1 MNQQLMDSL
10 RSLQNCQPRWSTPRT
25 GRRTLGDRVARI
37 AELLGTP
44 LMPWQRHVAD
54 VALELEDSVDL
65 ETGEVTQRLAYR
77 EIRLT
82 VPRQSGKTTLML
94 AAMTHRCVAMGERQ
108 RVSYTAQTGKDAR
121 LKWED
126 EHIPVLERSPFS
138 PLMKVRK
145 TNGSEAIRWEN
156 GSLWSLLATT
166 ETAGHGAQ
174 LDLGVIDEAFALS
187 DDRLEQA
194 MKPAMIT
201 RTQPQLWI
209 VSTAGTNDSLYL
221 NDKIDDGRLR
231 ATAQDTKSVAYFE
244 WSAPDD
250 AKIDDEDVWRAC
262 MPALGITVPIEAI
275 RSDFESMREPEFRRA
290 YLNQR
295 QDRMATQPWQIL
307 SEDIWFACADE
318 RSRIDG
324 PVSLALDVTPSRA
337 MSSLCAAGLRAD
349 GNVHVEVIG
358 NRPGTSW
365 VLDWFAQ
372 NDRVNQYQTVTIDP
386 VSAAGSLAG
395 DLRRLGLQVNEIS
408 SRQMA
413 TACGKFF
420 DCVVDNSLRHIN
432 QVPLNSAVAG
442 SKRRTLG
449 DSWAWHRRDTSTDV
463 SPLVAC
469 TLALLGVVSPDDPV
483 GVPTIV
489 DPWSVS
495 DA

>member
-1 MNQQLMDSL
+1 
-10 RSLQNCQPRWSTPRT
+10 
-25 GRRTLGDRVARI
+25 
-37 AELLGTP
+37 

-54 VALELEDSVDL
+54 VALELESTVDM
-65 ETGEVTQRLAYR
+65 ETGEVVERLAYR

-94 AAMTHRCVAMGERQ
+94 AAMAHRCIAMGDRQ
-108 RVSYTAQTGKDAR
+108 RVSYSAQTGKDAR

-126 EHIPVLERSPFS
+126 EHIPVLERSPFAQ
-138 PLMKVRK
+138 LMKVRK
-145 TNGSEAIRWEN
+145 TNGSEAIRWAN

-174 LDLGVIDEAFALS
+174 LDLGVIDEAFALQ

-194 MKPAMIT
+194 MKPAMVT

-231 ATAQDTKSVAYFE
+231 AAAGQTSSVAYFE

-250 AKIDDEDVWRAC
+250 AKIDDENVWRAC

-275 RSDFESMREPEFRRA
+275 RSDFASMREPEFRRA

-295 QDRMATQPWQIL
+295 QDRMASQPWQVI
-307 SEDIWFACADE
+307 SEDLWVGCIDE
-318 RSRIDG
+318 GSQIDG
-324 PVSLALDVTPSRA
+324 GVSVALDVTPSRS
-337 MSSLCAAGLRAD
+337 MSSLSAAGLRAD
-349 GNVHVEVIG
+349 GKVHVELIG

-372 NDRVNQYQTVTIDP
+372 NDRVGQYKSVIVDP
-386 VSAAGSLAG
+386 VSAAGSMAG
-395 DLRRLGLQVNEIS
+395 DLRRLGLQVVEIS
-408 SRQMA
+408 SRDMA

-420 DCVVDNSLRHIN
+420 DLVVDGSLVHIN
-432 QVPLNSAVAG
+432 QVPLNAAVAG
-442 SKRRTLG
+442 AKRRKLG
-449 DSWAWHRRDTSTDV
+449 DAWAWHRRDTSTDV
-463 SPLVAC
+463 SPLVSS
-469 TLALLGVVSPDDPV
+469 TIALLGVISPVDPV
-483 GVPTIV
+483 GVPAIV
-489 DPWSVS
+489 DPWMVA

>member
-1 MNQQLMDSL
+1 MTDLND
-10 RSLQNCQPRWSTPRT
+10 SLQNCLPRWSTPRT
-25 GRRTLGDRVARI
+25 ERRTLGDKVARI
-37 AELLGTP
+37 AEILGTP

-54 VALELEDSVDL
+54 VAFELEPVVDRV
-65 ETGEVTQRLAYR
+65 TGELVDRLAYR
-77 EIRLT
+77 EVRLT

-94 AAMTHRCVAMGERQ
+94 AAMAHRCVAMGDRQ
-108 RVSYTAQTGKDAR
+108 RVGYTAQTGKDAR

-126 EHIPVLERSPFS
+126 EHVPVLERSPFGA
-138 PLMKVRK
+138 LMQVRK
-145 TNGSEAIRWEN
+145 TNGSEAIRWSN
-156 GSLWSLLATT
+156 GSIWSLLATT

-174 LDLGVIDEAFALS
+174 LDLGVIDEAFALQ

-201 RTQPQLWI
+201 RTQPQLWV

-231 ATAQDTKSVAYFE
+231 ATAQDTRSVAYFE

-295 QDRMATQPWQIL
+295 QDRLATQPWQIL
-307 SEDIWFACADE
+307 SEDLWAGCADV
-318 RSRIDG
+318 RSRVDG

-337 MSSLCAAGLRAD
+337 MSSLAAAGVRDD
-349 GNVHVEVIG
+349 GKLHVEVIG
-358 NRPGTSW
+358 NRAGTSW
-365 VLDWFAQ
+365 VLDWFGS
-372 NDRVNQYQTVTIDP
+372 NDRVRQYQSVTIDP

-413 TACGKFF
+413 TACGRFF
-420 DCVVDNSLRHIN
+420 DCVVDGSLVHID
-432 QVPLNSAVAG
+432 QIPLNAAVAG
-442 SKRRTLG
+442 AKRRTLG
-449 DSWAWHRRDTSTDV
+449 DAWAWHRRDTTTDV

-469 TLALLGVVSPDDPV
+469 TLALLGVVAPDDPV

-489 DPWSVS
+489 DPWSV
-495 DA
+495 DVA

>member
-1 MNQQLMDSL
+1 
-10 RSLQNCQPRWSTPRT
+10 
-25 GRRTLGDRVARI
+25 
-37 AELLGTP
+37 
-44 LMPWQRHVAD
+44 MPWQRHVAD
-54 VALELEDSVDL
+54 VAFELDPD
-65 ETGEVTQRLAYR
+65 TGRLVYR

-94 AAMTHRCVAMGERQ
+94 AAMTHRCIAMGGVQ

-126 EHIPVLERSPFS
+126 EHVPVLERSPFS
-138 PLMKVRK
+138 ALMQVRR
-145 TNGSEAIRWEN
+145 TNGSEAIRWSD
-156 GSLWSLLATT
+156 GSIWSLMATT

-174 LDLGVIDEAFALS
+174 LDLGVIDEAFALT

-201 RTQPQLWI
+201 RPQPQLWV

-221 NDKIDDGRLR
+221 NEKVDDGRLR
-231 ATAQDTKSVAYFE
+231 AMAGDTKAVAYFE

-250 AKIDDEDVWRAC
+250 ADIADESVWWSC
-262 MPALGITVPIEAI
+262 MPALGVTVPIEAI

-295 QDRMATQPWQIL
+295 QDRAASQPWQVI
-307 SEDIWFACADE
+307 SEPQWAACEDA

-337 MSSLCAAGLRAD
+337 MSSLCAAGVRGD
-349 GNVHVEVIG
+349 GLPHIEVIG
-358 NRPGTSW
+358 NRAGTQW
-365 VLDWFAQ
+365 VLDWFTPE
-372 NDRVNQYQTVTIDP
+372 RVREYRSVMVDP
-386 VSAAGSLAG
+386 VSAAGSMAG
-395 DLRRLGLQVNEIS
+395 DLSRLGLQVREIS
-408 SRQMA
+408 TRQLA

-420 DCVVDNSLRHIN
+420 DLSVSGGLRHIG
-432 QVPLNSAVAG
+432 QVPLSGAVAG
-442 SKRRTLG
+442 AKRRKLG
-449 DSWAWHRRDTSTDV
+449 DAWAWHRRDVAVDV

-469 TLALLGVVSPDDPV
+469 TLALLDVVAPEFSS
-483 GVPTIV
+483 GVPSIL
-489 DPWSVS
+489 DPWSES

>member
-1 MNQQLMDSL
+1 MAVTQMDSL
-10 RSLQNCQPRWSTPRT
+10 TYSGNCLPRWSTPRT
-25 GRRTLGDRVARI
+25 DRPTLGGRVAQI
-37 AELLGTP
+37 AEILGTP

-54 VALELEDSVDL
+54 IAYELDPD
-65 ETGEVTQRLAYR
+65 TGKLVYR

-94 AAMTHRCVAMGERQ
+94 SAMTHRCIAMGGVQ

-126 EHIPVLERSPFS
+126 EHVPVLERSPFAS
-138 PLMKVRK
+138 LMTVRR
-145 TNGSEAIRWEN
+145 TNGSEAIRWSD
-156 GSLWSLLATT
+156 GSIWSLMATT

-174 LDLGVIDEAFALS
+174 LDLGVIDEAFALA

-194 MKPAMIT
+194 MKPAMVT
-201 RTQPQLWI
+201 RPQPQLWI

-221 NDKIDDGRLR
+221 NDKVDDGRLR
-231 ATAQDTKSVAYFE
+231 ALAGDTKAVAYFE
-244 WSAPDD
+244 WSAPDEAD
-250 AKIDDEDVWRAC
+250 IADERVWLDC

-295 QDRMATQPWQIL
+295 QDRAAAAPWQVL
-307 SEDIWFACADE
+307 SESQWAKCSDA

-324 PVSLALDVTPSRA
+324 PVSLAIDVTPSR
-337 MSSLCAAGLRAD
+337 SSASICAAGLRAD
-349 GNVHVEVIG
+349 GLAHVEVIG
-358 NRPGTSW
+358 CRPGTQW
-365 VLDWFAQ
+365 LLEWFTPE
-372 NDRVNQYQTVTIDP
+372 RVREYRSVTVDP

-395 DLRRLGLQVNEIS
+395 DLARLGLQVHEVS
-408 SRQMA
+408 GRQVA

-420 DCVVDNSLRHIN
+420 DLVVSDQLRHIE
-432 QVPLNSAVAG
+432 QAPLNAAVAG
-442 SKRRTLG
+442 AKRRRLG
-449 DSWAWHRRDTSTDV
+449 DAWAWHRRDTAVDV

-469 TLALLGVVSPDDPV
+469 TLALLGVVASEFGS

-489 DPWSVS
+489 DPWG
-495 DA
+495 D

>member
-1 MNQQLMDSL
+1 MTTNLL
-10 RSLQNCQPRWSTPRT
+10 RLSQNCPPRWTTPRT
-25 GRRTLGDRVARI
+25 DRATLGPKVARI

-44 LMPWQRHVAD
+44 LMPWQQHVAD
-54 VALELEDSVDL
+54 VAMEVEPHVDL
-65 ETGEVTQRLAYR
+65 VTGEITQRLVYR

-94 AAMTHRCVAMGERQ
+94 AAMAHRCVAMGDRQ
-108 RVSYTAQTGKDAR
+108 RVSYSAQTGKDAR

-126 EHIPVLERSPFS
+126 EHIPVLERSPFGA
-138 PLMKVRK
+138 LMKVRR
-145 TNGSEAIRWEN
+145 TNGSEAIRWSN

-174 LDLGVIDEAFALS
+174 LDLGVIDEAFALQ

-194 MKPAMIT
+194 MKPAMVT
-201 RTQPQLWI
+201 RTQPQLWV

-231 ATAQDTKSVAYFE
+231 ATAKDTRSIAYFE

-250 AKIDDEDVWRAC
+250 ARIDDEDVWRAC

-295 QDRMATQPWQIL
+295 QDRLAAQPWQIL
-307 SEDIWFACADE
+307 SEDIWLGCVDE

-324 PVSLALDVTPSRA
+324 PVSIALDVTPSRA

-349 GNVHVEVIG
+349 GKIHVEVIG
-358 NRPGTSW
+358 NRAGTSW
-365 VLDWFAQ
+365 VLDWFGQ
-372 NDRVNQYQTVTIDP
+372 GDRVAKYGSVTIDP

-395 DLRRLGLQVNEIS
+395 DLRRLGLKVNEIS

-420 DCVVDNSLRHIN
+420 DCVVDGSLVHIN
-432 QVPLNSAVAG
+432 QVALNSAVAG

-463 SPLVAC
+463 SPLVGC
-469 TLALLGVVSPDDPV
+469 TLAILDVVAPDDIP
-483 GVPTIV
+483 GVPSIV
-489 DPWSVS
+489 DPWGS